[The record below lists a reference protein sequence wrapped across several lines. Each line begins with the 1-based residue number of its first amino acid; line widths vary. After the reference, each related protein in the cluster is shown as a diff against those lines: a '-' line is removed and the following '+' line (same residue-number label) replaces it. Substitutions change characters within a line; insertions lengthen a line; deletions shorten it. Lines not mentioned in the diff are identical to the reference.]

1 MADKKDTIGGLND
14 AVDTLNKDNA
24 QAGIESNQILGNI
37 ESGIQDLYS
46 VNSQMLEAISAIQ
59 QSMAPDAFGA
69 AQATENNREEGG
81 TPIVGGPAEA
91 STVTPAEGKKGMG
104 MLGMLGVAAAG
115 AAAGLVAAFA
125 GFLDFDA
132 QKVKDKVL
140 ILTSIADEVDATDT
154 AETVA
159 TLTSLGVG
167 LAAFGVGSVANG
179 IGQTFMDD
187 NWAVSIKNNVA
198 TLVSIGDL
206 NFAKALEAAGTLT
219 IIGTGLAAFGLMS
232 GVGAL
237 GQGLANSMNEEGWA
251 QTIKDNVTTLVS
263 IGDLDFFKALEAAAS
278 LTTMGVAL
286 AAFGIGSGIASFA
299 KPDFATSIK
308 DNVVTLASITS
319 DISQEKAEQFSET
332 MGSLAAGLLK
342 FSGGNFLSSIMDAGA
357 KLVNFLTG
365 GESPIEQMMTIADK
379 SEQLNKGADSLER
392 IQGALSGLSA
402 IKFDGADLGLEE
414 MAEDLMRAVPIIESA
429 IMGGTIKGGI
439 FPWSADDVDFKG
451 LASSDIKFDEAMLNI
466 EGLRDALGVSS
477 AGAPVATITG
487 SSSSNMTALPVSA
500 NVSPTSTSSEEYEPV
515 DPGKLTLPYD
525 KLEKLRR
532 AKQLKRAMGISAK
545 IGPGTSFEGGVP
557 TAING
562 QDVPIGLFT
571 DEEIKII
578 NGSRTMAADMNRTEP
593 DLIPVRQSGQE
604 LQTAQAE
611 ANANSTNGEGT
622 SMVQVN
628 NSAPTS
634 VNNNSNTQ
642 VAMRNQHHKNE
653 NVELLFQAV

>member
-24 QAGIESNQILGNI
+24 EAGVESNQILGNI

-46 VNSQMLEAISAIQ
+46 VNSQMLEALSALQ

-69 AQATENNREEGG
+69 AQATETSREEGA
-81 TPIVGGPAEA
+81 PIVGGPADA
-91 STVTPAEGKKGMG
+91 SGPEVKVDEKKGTSK
-104 MLGMLGVAAAG
+104 LALLGVAAAG

-159 TLTSLGVG
+159 TLGALGVG

-206 NFAKALEAAGTLT
+206 DFAKALEAAGTLT

-237 GQGLANSMNEEGWA
+237 GQGLANSMNQEGWA

-402 IKFDGADLGLEE
+402 IKFDGADLNLED
-414 MAEDLMRAVPIIESA
+414 MAQDLMKAVPIIESA

-439 FPWSADDVDFKG
+439 FPWSKDDVEFKG

-477 AGAPVATITG
+477 AGAPPATITG
-487 SSSSNMTALPVSA
+487 SSSSSMTALPVSA
-500 NVSPTSTSSEEYEPV
+500 DVSPAPSESEIV

-525 KLEKLRR
+525 KLETLRR
-532 AKQLKRAMGISAK
+532 AKQLKRAMGISSK
-545 IGPGTSFEGGVP
+545 IGQGTTLEGGVP

-562 QDVPIGLFT
+562 QEVPIGLFT
-571 DEEIKII
+571 DEEIKVI
-578 NGSRTMAADMNRTEP
+578 NGARSMARDMGNETQ

-611 ANANSTNGEGT
+611 ANANNQNGEGS

-642 VAMRNQHHKNE
+642 VAMRNQHHKAD
-653 NVELLFQAV
+653 NVDLLFQAV